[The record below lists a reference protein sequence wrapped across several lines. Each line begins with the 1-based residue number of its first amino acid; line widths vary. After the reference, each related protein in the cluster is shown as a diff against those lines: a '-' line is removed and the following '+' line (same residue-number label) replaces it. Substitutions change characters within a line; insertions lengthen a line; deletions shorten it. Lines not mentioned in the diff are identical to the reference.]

1 MLSLRTSSLLPFS
14 LDRHFYSS
22 HRFYPALRLSVNSFG
37 GTRFLFF
44 SARPNQVSFL
54 LGKTLEGDLQPP
66 GQTFSAFIFLVS
78 FFLSSPGSL
87 AFSMTRSIRH
97 VPTLQARR
105 RDARHSQRVSV
116 ISHSLHD
123 CIGPNRRAAAA
134 HLLRPPLRPPP
145 TRRCH
150 RHQSTPTS
158 WGRRRRP
165 SRPSRSSR
173 SRRRRRCH
181 HRRCHRRAATTDT
194 PSIEKRPVLYAP
206 AHTLY
211 LACVLNAQ
219 PAVSL
224 FLPALDDVSARVCI
238 FLVVVAVGRLLPCTR
253 SER

>member
-1 MLSLRTSSLLPFS
+1 M
-14 LDRHFYSS
+14 
-22 HRFYPALRLSVNSFG
+22 
-37 GTRFLFF
+37 
-44 SARPNQVSFL
+44 
-54 LGKTLEGDLQPP
+54 
-66 GQTFSAFIFLVS
+66 
-78 FFLSSPGSL
+78 SSPGSL
-87 AFSMTRSIRH
+87 ASSMTRSIRH

-134 HLLRPPLRPPP
+134 HLLRPPLGPPP

-150 RHQSTPTS
+150 RHQSTSAS
-158 WGRRRRP
+158 WGRRRRRCP

-173 SRRRRRCH
+173 SRRRRRYH
-181 HRRCHRRAATTDT
+181 HRRRHRRAATTDT

-211 LACVLNAQ
+211 LACVLNAR

-224 FLPALDDVSARVCI
+224 FLPALDDVSARGCI
-238 FLVVVAVGRLLPCTR
+238 FFVVAAVGRLLPCTW
-253 SER
+253 SERWASARTVLFFWLVCCVFFALLYNEKKKENSSFFIQFVFLPSR